1 MAWIEKRGKR
11 WRVVWDVGSPDSRI
25 RRIESFTKPEDAKVF
40 KSKIEVD
47 LNSGTYIEPSKMTFG
62 EYLDHWIR
70 IHGDNIAPKTLDSYL
85 CEIKNHIKP
94 NLGGIKLSKLS
105 PMQLQDYYS
114 HLRREGKTDI
124 AKILISKFEAEYE
137 DAVKQKL
144 SKKDHKRIQKKLTRA
159 KDRLKDIISDN
170 TGGLSTTSINYHHRI
185 IHKALK
191 QAVKWQMVARNI
203 ADAVEPPPPADTE
216 IKYLKRDEVTRFIS
230 CIKES
235 SYYPIIATA
244 ILTGMRQG
252 EILGLKWQNIDFDE
266 GIVKVRQQLQY
277 ITGQGYSYPKPKQKS
292 MRNIPMPLPL
302 NAILREVRKEQN
314 RIKGIYEEAAKKNN
328 GINEYKDQGLI
339 FCTYNG
345 CPLIRSTVT
354 RNLQLLLEKHK
365 FDKIRFHALRHTF
378 ATMARGAGVPMEDI
392 QDLLGHADISTTKNM
407 YTHVEIEP
415 LRDSMKKLTDYL
427 SI

>member
-1 MAWIEKRGKR
+1 MAWIEKREKKY
-11 WRVVWDVGSPDSRI
+11 RVVWDVGTPDNRE
-25 RRIESFTKPEDAKVF
+25 RRIVAFDRPEDAKAF
-40 KSKIEVD
+40 RSKIEVD

-70 IHGDNIAPKTLDSYL
+70 LHGDNISPKTLDSYT

-94 NLGGIKLSKLS
+94 NLGKIKLSKLT
-105 PMQLQDYYS
+105 PMHVQDYYA
-114 HLRREGKTDI
+114 HLRKEGKTDT
-124 AKILISKFEAEYE
+124 ARVLADKFQTEY
-137 DAVKQKL
+137 DRAVENQL
-144 SKKDHKRIQKKLTRA
+144 PPRDLKRIRKKLDLA
-159 KDRLKDIISDN
+159 KERLDNIIAEN
-170 TGGLSTTSINYHHRI
+170 KGGLSSTSINYHHRI

-216 IKYLKRDEVTRFIS
+216 IKYLKRDEVNKFIS

-235 SYYPIIATA
+235 YYYPIIATA

-252 EILGLKWQNIDFDE
+252 EILGLRWQDVDFDE
-266 GIVKVRQQLQY
+266 GIVKVRRQLQY
-277 ITGQGYSYPKPKQKS
+277 ITGKGYFYPKPKQKS
-292 MRNIPMPLPL
+292 IRNIPMPLPL
-302 NAILREVRKEQN
+302 NSVLRAVRKEQA
-314 RIKGIYEEAAKKNN
+314 RIKSIYEEAAKENDGKNGYFDN
-328 GINEYKDQGLI
+328 DLI
-339 FCTYNG
+339 FCAYDG
-345 CPLIRSTVT
+345 RPLIRSTVT
-354 RNLQLLLEKHK
+354 RNLQSLLEKYGLA
-365 FDKIRFHALRHTF
+365 KIRFHALRHTF

-415 LRDSMKKLTDYL
+415 LRDSIKKLTDYL